1 MSDFETV
8 TYEITEGVGWVTLNR
23 PDAMNAFNS
32 TMLRELSSIW
42 RSMRAD
48 TSVQAAVLAANGGR
62 AFCTGIDRAET
73 FTAAGAGDVE
83 EVGFRDGPFHW
94 DDPGRLL
101 GPKANDLWKPV
112 IAAVDGIACGGA
124 FYLLGEVDI
133 IICSDRSTFFDP
145 HVTYGMPASYESI
158 LMASRMPLGEVL
170 RMQLMG
176 AAERMSSTRA
186 HQIGLVSEVTTSDE
200 LLGRAG
206 EIASTI
212 AGNFP
217 LAVQATVR
225 AIWAA
230 AELSRA
236 QAIELGNAFVA
247 MGTDMDQLAAEQE
260 KFSGGAR
267 KDWKLR

>member
-1 MSDFETV
+1 MSDFQTV
-8 TYEITEGVGWVTLNR
+8 TYEVVDGVGHVTLNR

-32 TMLRELSSIW
+32 LMLRELSSIW

-48 TSVQAAVLAANGGR
+48 TNVRAAVLSAAGER
-62 AFCTGIDRAET
+62 AFCTGIDRQET

-133 IICSDRSTFFDP
+133 IICTDRATFFDP

-158 LMASRMPLGEVL
+158 LMAARLPLGEVL
-170 RMQLMG
+170 RMQLLG
-176 AAERMSSTRA
+176 AAERMSAKRA
-186 HQIGLVSEVTTSDE
+186 HEIGLVSEVVSPEE
-200 LLGRAG
+200 LLPKAM
-206 EIASTI
+206 EMASII

-230 AELSRA
+230 AELSRS

-247 MGTDMDQLAAEQE
+247 MGTDMDQLAAEQA
-260 KFSGGAR
+260 KFAGGTR
-267 KDWKLR
+267 REWKLR

>member
-1 MSDFETV
+1 MSHFQTV
-8 TYEITEGVGWVTLNR
+8 TYEIAEGVGYVTLNR
-23 PDAMNAFNS
+23 PEAMNAFNS

-48 TSVQAAVLAANGGR
+48 TNVRVAVLAAAGER
-62 AFCTGIDRAET
+62 AFCTGIDRQET
-73 FTAAGAGDVE
+73 FTAAGSGDVE

-124 FYLLGEVDI
+124 FYLLGEVDV
-133 IICSDRSTFFDP
+133 IICTDRATFFDP
-145 HVTYGMPASYESI
+145 HVSYGMPASYESI
-158 LMASRMPLGEVL
+158 LMASKLPLGEVL

-186 HQIGLVSEVTTSDE
+186 HQIGLVSEVVDPAD
-200 LLGRAG
+200 LLARAK
-206 EIASTI
+206 EIATTI

-230 AELSRA
+230 AELSRS

-247 MGTDMDQLAAEQE
+247 MGTDMDQLAAEQA
-260 KFSGGAR
+260 KFAGGTR
-267 KDWKLR
+267 PEWTLR